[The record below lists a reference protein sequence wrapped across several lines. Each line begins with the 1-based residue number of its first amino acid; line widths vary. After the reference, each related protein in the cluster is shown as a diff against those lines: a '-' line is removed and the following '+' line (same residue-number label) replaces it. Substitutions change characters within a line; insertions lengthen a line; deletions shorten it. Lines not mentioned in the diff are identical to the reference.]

1 MSLARSRSDDSLALA
16 PPPGDARSMIAA
28 ASEGRDLR
36 IDLLRGLALWMIFVD
51 HIPRNI
57 LRLVTY
63 HRIGYSDAA
72 EIFVFLSGISSSLAY
87 GRLLARNGF
96 LAAQRRALGR
106 VLEIYLGYLLVVV
119 LTFTL
124 VLCCRDAL
132 GTEYLVVNDFGL
144 LLGQPTRAFLA
155 AGLLHYTP
163 QYLDILPLYMVL
175 VALAPGFIWG
185 LRRVPSLTLAVSAA
199 LWIAAVMVPE
209 FRAPNLV
216 PASFNPLSWQF
227 LFCIGLWAGG
237 HYYGGKPFRA
247 VRGVVGI
254 CGLIIVANV
263 LARGLYDFGRG
274 PGHFHV
280 MLLDELRAASS
291 GGNEGFPRLTHFL
304 AVAYIFAA
312 YGWRRDAPA
321 LRRAWARPLIWCGQH
336 SLEVFCVGVVLG
348 DVIAVYFQTMRPN
361 IGYQL
366 LANGVGMA
374 VMVMLAWSLAQRQRI
389 APAGAGAG
397 ADFQP
402 DEARPR

>member
-1 MSLARSRSDDSLALA
+1 
-16 PPPGDARSMIAA
+16 MIAA